1 MASYAR
7 LQVFN
12 GCKFAGQGTGVVGC
26 SGPRYLRGSEI
37 PVDLFDRGGDK
48 CDSYLPNL
56 PLFLL
61 LDPVRRPQQ

>member
-12 GCKFAGQGTGVVGC
+12 GCKFAGQGTGVGDC

-37 PVDLFDRGGDK
+37 PVDLIDRGGDG
-48 CDSYLPNL
+48 CDSYLLYL

-61 LDPVRRPQQ
+61 RVAVRRP